1 MATSAD
7 DVLGALRGEAAVD
20 SSGSFTLDQARA
32 QATLQR
38 FQLPSADHF
47 LLPLV
52 ICAVTGKADSFSYF
66 QHHRQRVV
74 EISGLALGSEPLLE
88 LALLTAARKGG
99 VKGASWNGCSGTFFQ
114 GASTQPLQD
123 APWERALVK
132 TRLLF
137 TLPGQ
142 TLLKVLRWVA
152 GVGQARDP
160 VAEVLKSY
168 ASYSPI
174 PIRLNGR
181 QINLE
186 RQGHWKHLTI
196 LNRPPLHLRPITS
209 MRQVNLDQALP
220 FAGYL
225 GTGVGGGG
233 VLVIVDGLL
242 YPLDLPEA
250 PEDFRAI
257 LWHSGLERDLSLL
270 KLRENEKLH
279 LFRRQLLELGRAS
292 CGPARPR

>member
-1 MATSAD
+1 M
-7 DVLGALRGEAAVD
+7 D
-20 SSGSFTLDQARA
+20 SSGAFTVDQARA

-47 LLPLV
+47 VLPLV
-52 ICAVTGKADSFSYF
+52 LCAVAGKADSFSYF
-66 QHHRQRVV
+66 HQQGQRVV
-74 EISGLALGSEPLLE
+74 EIGGLALGSGPLLE
-88 LALLTAARKGG
+88 LALLTAVRRGG
-99 VKGASWNGCSGTFFQ
+99 VEGFSWDGRSGTRFR
-114 GASTQPLQD
+114 ASAREPLQE
-123 APWERALVK
+123 APWEPGLVK

-137 TLPGQ
+137 TFPSDRLVR
-142 TLLKVLRWVA
+142 LLRWVA
-152 GVGQARDP
+152 GVGQASDP
-160 VAEVLKSY
+160 VAEVLKAY
-168 ASYSPI
+168 ARYSPI
-174 PIRLNGR
+174 PIRVNGR

-209 MRQVNLDQALP
+209 MRQVSLDKDVP

-257 LWHSGLERDLSLL
+257 VWHSGLERDLSLL
-270 KLRENEKLH
+270 KLRENEELQ
-279 LFRRQLLELGRAS
+279 LFRRQLLEICREA
-292 CGPARPR
+292 CGSR